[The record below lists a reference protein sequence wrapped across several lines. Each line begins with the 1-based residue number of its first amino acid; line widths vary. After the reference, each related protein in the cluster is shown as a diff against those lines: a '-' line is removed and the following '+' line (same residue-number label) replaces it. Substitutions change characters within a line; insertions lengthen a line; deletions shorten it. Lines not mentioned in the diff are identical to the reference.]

1 MPRTRPSLPTK
12 SLQNNMV
19 RGKRTG
25 RRIHATRV
33 ATNEDGLQNMEA
45 FFDAQTIEEV
55 TEDAKPPAAK
65 KKKRIRT
72 PQTPKPKTP
81 KASVRLSVGN
91 DNEDND
97 DEDDDDEDDMK
108 DYQAAALT
116 QKYITKLKTSITSPS
131 ELSKVSTAPPTPH
144 EREAT
149 RFAAND
155 DDEKSDDDDDDAL
168 LTQEKEELV
177 VPQSAAETAGA
188 KPQLLDRVE
197 SPEPAFPP
205 MDLEDVGI
213 KAHSDD
219 EDFDMG
225 PPDQDDDDD
234 DDDDVPAP
242 ETEPED
248 KKPKASSKMESDTE
262 DDDDKEDDKEGT
274 NFHMVHDPETPASV
288 RQKRADEEK
297 AALERKRG
305 RTKKKRSDSDDDDEE
320 EIQTPVRKIKKKK
333 KRHVAFSPQGV
344 PIANRSYKAV
354 PVADLVE
361 ESPGEDGP
369 RRSRRAKCKPLDYW
383 KNEKFEYGAHHET
396 GVLGEAMGDMPIVV
410 NVVKAMPTPYKK
422 RQVTKNSSSKEQ
434 NGHNAVKRPAVEDN
448 QEPFD
453 TKRLRKKYK
462 VVDGEIAHIWDDTA
476 DDSADLSKYTT
487 NMTWIACLACI
498 FCSHLTFSFQFN
510 STVLFLQRWCLI
522 TATWKA
528 AVCHLLRQ
536 EPNKTE
542 RLWARQHKPLIFPMT
557 TATTMQDTLWEICGY
572 RRRVSRTPSQSVLV
586 RKRLQCVS
594 VSQKHW
600 KSPTEIQICPKA
612 H

>member
-1 MPRTRPSLPTK
+1 LVPLNKMPRTRPSLPTK
-12 SLQNNMV
+12 SLPKTMV

-33 ATNEDGLQNMEA
+33 APNEDGLQNMEA
-45 FFDAQTIEEV
+45 FFDAQTNVEE
-55 TEDAKPPAAK
+55 TEDAKPPAAAK

-72 PQTPKPKTP
+72 TQTTKPRTP

-91 DNEDND
+91 DDDSD
-97 DEDDDDEDDMK
+97 DEDEDEDDMK
-108 DYQAAALT
+108 EYQAEALT
-116 QKYITKLKTSITSPS
+116 QKYIAKLKTHITSPS

-155 DDEKSDDDDDDAL
+155 DDHEDDEKSDDEVL
-168 LTQEKEELV
+168 LTQEEKPEEEELV

-205 MDLEDVGI
+205 MDLDNLDPQ
-213 KAHSDD
+213 AHSDD
-219 EDFDMG
+219 DGFDMG

-234 DDDDVPAP
+234 DDDGDDLPAP

-248 KKPKASSKMESDTE
+248 KKPEASSKMESDTE
-262 DDDDKEDDKEGT
+262 DDDDKEDDKEGS
-274 NFHMVHDPETPASV
+274 NFNMVHDPETPASV
-288 RQKRADEEK
+288 RKKRADEEK
-297 AALERKRG
+297 IALEWKRG
-305 RTKKKRSDSDDDDEE
+305 RTKKKRSDSDVDDNNDNDDEVSE
-320 EIQTPVRKIKKKK
+320 MLTPVRKMKKKK
-333 KRHVAFSPQGV
+333 KRNVVFSPQGV

-422 RQVTKNSSSKEQ
+422 REVTKNSSSSKQQ
-434 NGHNAVKRPAVEDN
+434 NGRKAVKRPAIEDN
-448 QEPFD
+448 QEEPFD
-453 TKRLRKKYK
+453 TKRLRNKYK

-487 NMTWIACLACI
+487 NMTWIDLNSLYI
-498 FCSHLTFSFQFN
+498 LLTHNNF
-510 STVLFLQRWCLI
+510 I
-522 TATWKA
+522 
-528 AVCHLLRQ
+528 
-536 EPNKTE
+536 
-542 RLWARQHKPLIFPMT
+542 
-557 TATTMQDTLWEICGY
+557 
-572 RRRVSRTPSQSVLV
+572 
-586 RKRLQCVS
+586 
-594 VSQKHW
+594 
-600 KSPTEIQICPKA
+600 
-612 H
+612 